1 MSAEAVRALMT
12 ARSIAMR
19 VAMGLAAIAAI
30 CGPASAAQI
39 DHVILGIDDL
49 DRGVK
54 AFEVA
59 TGVKPVYGGKHPG
72 GTHNALVSLGDGIY
86 LEILAVQV
94 GVTVEGDFAGLKE
107 LKTLTP
113 IGWAVSSKDTA
124 ELRNRLSAAG
134 IAVSEP
140 VGGSRTTP
148 TGAKLSWQSF
158 VLDESSPE
166 APFFIVWSEQTAHPS
181 TTSPSGCKLQRWSV
195 ASPRVK
201 ELERLRQALDLRV
214 DVAES
219 KTTAMRLSLTC
230 PKGAVTF

>member
-1 MSAEAVRALMT
+1 MT
-12 ARSIAMR
+12 TRNTATKL
-19 VAMGLAAIAAI
+19 VLGLLAIAAI
-30 CGPASAAQI
+30 SSPASAAQI

-54 AFEVA
+54 AFEAA

-86 LEILAVQV
+86 LEILAVQQ
-94 GVTVEGDFAGLKE
+94 GVTVPADYADLKKM
-107 LKTLTP
+107 KTLTP
-113 IGWAVSSKDTA
+113 IGWAVSSSDSA

-140 VGGSRTTP
+140 VDGSRTTP
-148 TGAKLSWQSF
+148 RGSTLSWQSF
-158 VLDESSPE
+158 ALNESSAE
-166 APFFIVWSEQTAHPS
+166 VPFFIVWSEQTAHPS
-181 TTSPSGCKLQRWSV
+181 TTSPSGCKLQRWSI

-201 ELERLRQALDLRV
+201 ELERLRQTLDLRI
-214 DVAES
+214 DVAEA
-219 KTTAMRLSLTC
+219 KTTAMRFSLTC

>member
-1 MSAEAVRALMT
+1 MATRNTATKLML
-12 ARSIAMR
+12 
-19 VAMGLAAIAAI
+19 GLVAIAAI
-30 CGPASAAQI
+30 SSTASAAQI

-54 AFEVA
+54 AFEAA

-86 LEILAVQV
+86 LEILAVQQ
-94 GVTVEGDFAGLKE
+94 GVTIPPDYADLKKM
-107 LKTLTP
+107 KTLTP
-113 IGWAVSSKDTA
+113 IGWAVSSSDSA

-140 VGGSRTTP
+140 VDGSRTTP
-148 TGAKLSWQSF
+148 TGSTLSWQSF
-158 VLDESSPE
+158 ALNENSLEV
-166 APFFIVWSEQTAHPS
+166 PFFIVWSKQTAHPS
-181 TTSPSGCKLQRWSV
+181 TTSPSGCKLQQWSV

-201 ELERLRQALDLRV
+201 DLERLGQALNLRV

-219 KTTAMRLSLTC
+219 KTTSMRLSLTC

>member
-1 MSAEAVRALMT
+1 MATRN
-12 ARSIAMR
+12 IAMKL
-19 VAMGLAAIAAI
+19 ALNLAAIAAI
-30 CGPASAAQI
+30 ALSTASAAQI

-54 AFEVA
+54 AFEAA

-86 LEILAVQV
+86 LEILAVQE
-94 GVTVEGDFAGLKE
+94 GVTVPADYADLKKM
-107 LKTLTP
+107 KTLTP
-113 IGWAVSSKDTA
+113 VGWAVSSGDSA

-140 VGGSRTTP
+140 VDGSRTTP
-148 TGAKLSWQSF
+148 RGSTLSWQSF
-158 VLDESSPE
+158 ALNESSPE
-166 APFFIVWSEQTAHPS
+166 APFFIVWSRQTAHPS
-181 TTSPSGCKLQRWSV
+181 TTSPSGCKLQQWSI

-201 ELERLRQALDLRV
+201 EIEQLRQALELSV
-214 DVAES
+214 DVVEA
-219 KTTAMRLSLTC
+219 KPTTMRLSLTC

>member
-1 MSAEAVRALMT
+1 MATRNIAVKL
-12 ARSIAMR
+12 
-19 VAMGLAAIAAI
+19 AMGLAAIAAI
-30 CGPASAAQI
+30 SVSTASAAQI

-54 AFEVA
+54 AFEAA

-72 GTHNALVSLGDGIY
+72 GTHNALVSLGDGMY
-86 LEILAVQV
+86 LEILAVQEGAAV
-94 GVTVEGDFAGLKE
+94 QGDFAGLKE
-107 LKTLTP
+107 MKTLTP

-124 ELRNRLSAAG
+124 QLRSRLSGAG

-140 VGGSRTTP
+140 VGGSRIAP

-158 VLDESSPE
+158 LLNESSPE
-166 APFFIVWSEQTAHPS
+166 VPFFIVWSEQTAHPS
-181 TTSPSGCKLQRWSV
+181 TTSPSGCKLQQWSI

-201 ELERLRQALDLRV
+201 DLEQLRQALDLRI
-214 DVAES
+214 DVAEA
-219 KTTAMRLSLTC
+219 KTTSMRLSLTC